1 MFYHDFGD
9 GNGPVKAKIHFNG
22 GGIVADT
29 ATVDNKAYVSS
40 CSFVYGNATVGAFT
54 VINLG
59 SRVSGNSIISEYSR
73 INYSRICDQSFIAKN
88 SYVSF
93 SVIIGKYKTRVG
105 QKISAQ
111 VKGVKSYTIE
121 RSDGHKFNVFR
132 EKLTNELII
141 SAGCRYFT
149 FDQAFQHWYNE
160 DYSNQDLAIETMD
173 ILQELHNK
181 IKEQS

>member
-1 MFYHDFGD
+1 M
-9 GNGPVKAKIHFNG
+9 
-22 GGIVADT
+22 
-29 ATVDNKAYVSS
+29 
-40 CSFVYGNATVGAFT
+40 
-54 VINLG
+54 
-59 SRVSGNSIISEYSR
+59 
-73 INYSRICDQSFIAKN
+73 
-88 SYVSF
+88 
-93 SVIIGKYKTRVG
+93 G